1 MRRRDFAGLAFIGA
15 FMPFIAFYLSGMKP
29 FQTYWEFASY
39 RYFEAMSYFEP
50 IAASFWTVQGLPM
63 ALLQVPLFVPFI
75 LFGYSD
81 LGNPQ
86 QIALFSYLSL
96 LMAYALIGLA
106 LAYCFLDRR
115 VQTIDAIAITL
126 ATFLIFPM
134 TRWYPYW
141 FASDYWIFEVPL
153 AIVSA
158 AWATTVVRAPDD
170 TPLPDV
176 RTVIAAGAWAAV
188 CFTQKPSLAGLGLF
202 PILYLLALSRGAIV
216 DKIWRIGII
225 ALSFAVAHSLI
236 MFALN
241 KFSIGL
247 TTAAMSRYWT
257 WIAGSSSSG
266 TSLLSLRPL
275 LVASGYLPVTIAVGG
290 LVTASLMVI
299 SFLEGRRRQSV
310 IATILLGGIFLGHV
324 MVIRQRPSG
333 TSVIDTA
340 IFGAMLVPIALA
352 MGKMEYRRYYA
363 AAALAV
369 LSCLVYAPAL
379 LPPKQPPNTIINKM
393 AEASAYAR
401 SLKRPIRV
409 IVHDNRA
416 HPLIIQALALYT
428 GQLPPLRPGKI
439 SFRDVFIPN
448 TELFGDPNGLQAIID
463 AGDVIIWGSGPT
475 APKAEEAFPGLVAF
489 EADPRAVIRVFEIEP
504 GATGHTAY
512 IGYKP

>member
-1 MRRRDFAGLAFIGA
+1 MQRRGYAILAFFA
-15 FMPFIAFYLSGMKP
+15 ALLPFLAFYLSSMKP

-50 IAASFWTVQGLPM
+50 TSAPFWTVQGLPM
-63 ALLQVPLFVPFI
+63 ALLQVPLFVPFV

-81 LGNPQ
+81 LGTPP
-86 QIALFSYLSL
+86 QIAMFSYLSL

-115 VQTIDAIAITL
+115 VQTIDAVAITFAIL
-126 ATFLIFPM
+126 LLFPM

-158 AWATTVVRAPDD
+158 AWATIVLRAPNDA
-170 TPLPDV
+170 PLPTV

-188 CFTQKPSLAGLGLF
+188 CFSQKPSLAGLGLF
-202 PILYLLALSRGAIV
+202 PILYLLAFSRTEAVG
-216 DKIWRIGII
+216 KIWR
-225 ALSFAVAHSLI
+225 LSVVGVSFFVVHSLI
-236 MFALN
+236 MLALN
-241 KFSIGL
+241 KFSISM
-247 TTAAMSRYWT
+247 TAAAMSRYWV
-257 WIAGSSSSG
+257 WIGGSSSSG
-266 TSLLSLRPL
+266 TSLLALRPL

-290 LVTASLMVI
+290 VVTAALVVL
-299 SFLEGRRRQSV
+299 SFRDGRRRQAV
-310 IATILLGGIFLGHV
+310 IATILLGCIFLGHV

-352 MGKMEYRRYYA
+352 VGRLEYRRYYA

-369 LSCLVYAPAL
+369 LSCVIYAPML
-379 LPPKQPPNTIINKM
+379 LPPKQAPNTIINKM
-393 AEASAYAR
+393 TEASAYAR
-401 SLKRPIRV
+401 NLRRPIRV

-428 GQLPPLRPGKI
+428 GQLPPLQPNRI
-439 SFRDVFIPN
+439 SLRDVFIPN
-448 TELFGDPNGLQAIID
+448 TELVGDPNGLQSMID
-463 AGDVIIWGSGPT
+463 AGNVIIWGSGPT
-475 APKAEEAFPGLVAF
+475 APIAEEAFPVLTALK
-489 EADPRAVIRVFEIEP
+489 ADPRAVIRVFEIEP
-504 GATGHTAY
+504 GPTGHTAY
-512 IGYKP
+512 IGYYP